1 MVDAHKVEVDAW
13 TAECACLRV
22 LKVKVKD
29 LPKKP
34 KRPAK
39 PKAVVVI
46 ESDPSSDDDDDDE

>member
-1 MVDAHKVEVDAW
+1 
-13 TAECACLRV
+13 V

-34 KRPAK
+34 KRLTK

-46 ESDPSSDDDDDDE
+46 ESNPSSDNDNK

>member
-1 MVDAHKVEVDAW
+1 
-13 TAECACLRV
+13 LRV

-39 PKAVVVI
+39 PKAVVVL
-46 ESDPSSDDDDDDE
+46 ESDPSTNRSRWKS

>member
-13 TAECACLRV
+13 TAECARLRV

-39 PKAVVVI
+39 PKAVVCSRV
-46 ESDPSSDDDDDDE
+46 